1 MQRTTIPEMERR
13 KFIISVKMFFFGP
26 LFKNCKKL
34 YSVQE
39 HEKKK
44 KTVFLNNQTLSIKTL
59 LSSVIICILFQK
71 DSDPGLGPGY
81 SCLLR
86 IDPNGHIL
94 YWTPAFNASKKKV
107 YWVWKLLWQP
117 LMTAFTGYCFI
128 FWV

>member
-13 KFIISVKMFFFGP
+13 KFIISVKMFFLV
-26 LFKNCKKL
+26 LFSKTVKNCTVYKK
-34 YSVQE
+34 V
-39 HEKKK
+39 KKK
-44 KTVFLNNQTLSIKTL
+44 KTVFPNNQTLSIKTL

-107 YWVWKLLWQP
+107 YWVWKLLWQL